1 MPVGSAAADALI
13 GALAARI
20 AGRPGLRL
28 ERGAPLAPL
37 TTLRV
42 GGPAGLLVEARAEPD
57 LGFLLRTA
65 ADLGVPWF
73 LLGWGSNVLIPDEG
87 VEGAVVRLGEGV
99 RRAAIRGARVVAGAA
114 VSMPRLALRTAS
126 AGLVGL
132 EGFAGF
138 PSSVGG
144 AVAMNAGCYGTE
156 VKDTLLSV
164 RVVERDGT
172 RRRLPYEALEPGY
185 RRTNLRERGAIATR
199 AHFLLRPGE
208 PGAARARIEELRI
221 RRRGALPTGRPNA
234 GSVFKNPPGDYAGRL
249 IEAAGLK
256 GMRQGAAEISERHA
270 NVIVNLG
277 GATAADVLAL
287 MLAAHR
293 AVRDRFGIA
302 LEPEWI
308 LAGPLA
314 ACWRERIGE
323 ARPADAP
330 PERNES
336 PDP

>member
-1 MPVGSAAADALI
+1 LPVGSAAADALI
-13 GALAARI
+13 GALAARL
-20 AGRPGLRL
+20 AGRSGLRL

-37 TTLRV
+37 TTLRI
-42 GGPAGLLVEARAEPD
+42 GGPAELLVEARAEPD
-57 LGFLLRTA
+57 LACLLRA
-65 ADLGVPWF
+65 AGELGVPWF

-87 VEGAVVRLGEGV
+87 VAGAVVRLGEGFG
-99 RRAAIRGARVVAGAA
+99 RAAIRGPRVVAGAA
-114 VSMPRLALRTAS
+114 VSLPRLALRSAA

-156 VKDTLLSV
+156 VKDVLVSV
-164 RVVERDGT
+164 KVVERDGT

-185 RRTNLRERGAIATR
+185 RSTNLRERGAIVTR

-208 PGAARARIEELRI
+208 PGAARARIEELRV

-256 GMRQGAAEISERHA
+256 GRQEGAAQISERHA

-293 AVRDRFGIA
+293 AVRDRFGVS

-308 LAGPLA
+308 LAGALA
-314 ACWRERIGE
+314 ARWRETTAGTGAPRETDGE
-323 ARPADAP
+323 ART
-330 PERNES
+330 
-336 PDP
+336 

>member
-1 MPVGSAAADALI
+1 LPVGSAAADELT
-13 GALAARI
+13 GALAARL

-28 ERGAPLAPL
+28 ERGSPLAPL

-42 GGPAGLLVEARAEPD
+42 GGRAELLAEARTEAD
-57 LGFLLRTA
+57 LARLLGA
-65 ADLGVPWF
+65 AHELGVPWF

-87 VEGAVVRLGEGV
+87 VAGVVVRLGEGF
-99 RRAAIRGARVVAGAA
+99 RRAAIRGARVAAGAA
-114 VSMPRLALRTAS
+114 VAMPKLALRAAA
-126 AGLVGL
+126 AGLAGL
-132 EGFAGF
+132 EAFAGF

-164 RVVERDGT
+164 RIVERDGT
-172 RRRLPYEALEPGY
+172 RRRLPYAALAPGY
-185 RRTNLRERGAIATR
+185 RRTDLRERGAIVTR
-199 AHFLLRPGE
+199 AHFLLRPDE
-208 PGAARARIEELRI
+208 PGAARARIEELRL
-221 RRRGALPTGRPNA
+221 RRRGALPTGHPNA
-234 GSVFKNPPGDYAGRL
+234 GSVFKNPPGDFAGRL

-256 GMRQGAAEISERHA
+256 GRREGAAEISVRHA

-277 GATAADVLAL
+277 GATAAEILAL

-314 ACWRERIGE
+314 ARWREATAGAGGGRETDGE
-323 ARPADAP
+323 ART
-330 PERNES
+330 
-336 PDP
+336 